1 MKKQIIFCLYLK
13 SVRYAFAG
21 AFQIQHKKVG
31 LIFMKKTTNRT
42 KRMMVAI
49 LAAAVIAAAP
59 AANIVPVLLTASAAD
74 VKLEN
79 ELNPV
84 ETKGELIVEIPD
96 GVSDSYK
103 VEAYEMLQLMIA
115 KGSRIAE
122 DSSLPN
128 PMTNNDNNIYVVTD
142 KFAYFFSK
150 AKEQYNDTTDKLYDE
165 DTLYLSYDAENSY
178 LKITKD
184 KPSGDYITIDNTAY
198 SDGHKGKLDKTYFEA
213 DIVSRITSNIS
224 DETETEARAAS
235 DARLLSDWASR
246 YVKAKSL
253 KADAT
258 STKSDKKF
266 EFKDSSALVYGYY
279 VIVTSDDTTDNDKS
293 VINQSILNVP
303 WTNTVTLKATPIT
316 VDKSVDNLIDANKKN
331 NGEAT
336 LKKYDST
343 KLDVDTVGGEK
354 YDKITANIG
363 DILQYKVESHI
374 PALTSYVLNDG
385 ELLALSVQLTED
397 NFANQIKDKFVYTF
411 RDTMINQDFIPAKV
425 TDTNK
430 YGAVVEGLIMQILN
444 ADKTVKA
451 TYYVKE
457 ADGKYYLVTDEDDAI
472 ESNAIGRLWETDY
485 NATNK
490 KNFFA
495 INFDL
500 GKLKSLGL
508 DGKDVVFTYNAE
520 LKGEAG
526 NDDATNTAKFT
537 YSNDPYD
544 SKSTDTIEHENKV
557 YTYDLKVDKIFSDGA
572 TNLYGEVKFKL
583 YSDSEMT
590 NVIKFV
596 KKSDGSYVRVD
607 SDDTDKEESPIDGDG
622 IIAVNTTDGTLRLHG
637 LGEGTYY
644 LEEQTN
650 DDLSGAGY
658 NKVNPI
664 EIIISAKDA
673 GDNIT
678 DSATFDLFNGNSTAV
693 TAKLDEVPFT
703 PGKIGGTDEYGIEF
717 NVVNQKGFK
726 LPFTGE
732 FGNWAL
738 AISGILL
745 VAVGGTVIV
754 LVNRKKKD
762 SPTDNE
768 K

>member
-1 MKKQIIFCLYLK
+1 
-13 SVRYAFAG
+13 
-21 AFQIQHKKVG
+21 
-31 LIFMKKTTNRT
+31 MKKTTNRT

-336 LKKYDST
+336 LKKSDST

>member
-79 ELNPV
+79 KLNPV

-115 KGSRIAE
+115 KGS
-122 DSSLPN
+122 SLPN

-142 KFAYFFSK
+142 KFADFFSK
-150 AKEQYNDTTDKLYDE
+150 AKEQYNNTTDKLYDE
-165 DTLYLSYDAENSY
+165 DTLYLSYDAENNY

-336 LKKYDST
+336 LKKSDST

-374 PALTSYVLNDG
+374 PALTSYVLSDKTK
-385 ELLALSVQLTED
+385 LVDIDDQLTED
-397 NFANQIKDKFVYTF
+397 NFTKTIDKKFVYTF
-411 RDTMINQDFIPAKV
+411 RDTMNNQDFIPAKV
-425 TDTNK
+425 TDTTK
-430 YGAVVEGLIMQILN
+430 YGAVVEGLKMEILN
-444 ADKTVKA
+444 SDNTTIKA

-457 ADGKYYLVTDEDDAI
+457 ASGSAGVYYLVTNEDDAT
-472 ESNAIGRLWETDY
+472 EKNAIGRLWETDY